1 MSLIIRITF
10 SSLHLKLRSWEQ
22 RSVLT
27 QIVSQR
33 WQRWVLQRS
42 SWEGLAGVREL
53 LRMTGCWGITWAV
66 WVQPRVQ
73 KKVINSCCYCIV
85 LVTFCW
91 CSKAVAKANHTAKM
105 CSAGL
110 VLLMLLEE
118 RKPRRCSCTSE
129 STASNTVPEM
139 NVLCIFYEKHK
150 KLNSP
155 SQCENV
161 TSLCFE
167 LWPKKIQSDLIVNQ
181 KSFFIVMVYL
191 IKQV

>member
-1 MSLIIRITF
+1 
-10 SSLHLKLRSWEQ
+10 
-22 RSVLT
+22 
-27 QIVSQR
+27 
-33 WQRWVLQRS
+33 
-42 SWEGLAGVREL
+42 
-53 LRMTGCWGITWAV
+53 
-66 WVQPRVQ
+66 
-73 KKVINSCCYCIV
+73 
-85 LVTFCW
+85 
-91 CSKAVAKANHTAKM
+91 
-105 CSAGL
+105 
-110 VLLMLLEE
+110 
-118 RKPRRCSCTSE
+118 
-129 STASNTVPEM
+129 M